1 MKSITSQIFLM
12 GATALLGSHALC
24 QAPPATLPATPVAWT
39 EHYRKATVSFGR
51 IVSLNGKPAFSPI
64 GTGVAV
70 CTDPQHAFI
79 VTAKHVFFEP
89 EKGWF
94 PASLAVR
101 FSSQEKETL
110 TEDLGTAITLANEKQ
125 EVYWSSP
132 DDGSDIAAIAEP
144 NSLHGLLTDCVGLQD
159 FATEDDVYDGATVF
173 VFGFP
178 GAGGTIAGPNGLV
191 RAITRSGII
200 AWTDPSGP
208 MDNPLILDSNILPG
222 NSGGPAFK
230 VPSGLSKVGS
240 FVVGGRVAFLGIVTD
255 GLAMPVQVGDHPLS
269 VQAPGS
275 VEAAQA
281 SVVGVGALGRV
292 EPAAKI
298 RKLVTSMAA
307 AQK

>member
-1 MKSITSQIFLM
+1 MKSITSTIFLI
-12 GATALLGSHALC
+12 GAVALLASQALC
-24 QAPPATLPATPVAWT
+24 QASPPTPPAAPVAWT
-39 EHYRKATVSFGR
+39 EHYRKATLSFGR
-51 IVSLNGKPAFSPI
+51 IASLNGKPAFIPI

-79 VTAKHVFFEP
+79 VTAKHVFYEP

-110 TEDLGTAITLANEKQ
+110 TEELGTALTLANEKH

-132 DDGSDIAAIAEP
+132 DDGSDIAALAEP
-144 NSLHGLLTDCVGLQD
+144 DSLRGLLTDCVGLQD

-178 GAGGTIAGPNGLV
+178 GAGSAIAGPNGLV

-230 VPSGLSKVGS
+230 VPSGLSKSGS
-240 FVVGGRVAFLGIVTD
+240 FVVGGRVAFLGIVTS
-255 GLAMPVQVGDHPLS
+255 GLEAPVQVGDIPLK
-269 VQAPGS
+269 VPAPG
-275 VEAAQA
+275 
-281 SVVGVGALGRV
+281 
-292 EPAAKI
+292 
-298 RKLVTSMAA
+298 
-307 AQK
+307 